1 MGWFNT
7 SQRGNQFKKSAGLGD
22 LVFEQ
27 LSGDS
32 GSENW
37 TDVISSSGV
46 LFSSPLILN
55 CYNQNS
61 TAGTITTSDSVD
73 LTEAGS
79 GSPEYNTGT
88 PATGSQNDSVTKTD
102 AGYWAESAA
111 RAANVP
117 AGDLRISAI
126 IKTPSNVATTEVLAK
141 AHNGTDGWEL
151 RWNGSSQL
159 PQLFVENG
167 GSNVTVNAGSTAAD
181 AVTWYYVSFYVDYT
195 NDIGVGYRNAS
206 KGVTAAATL
215 APFGTDTAAL
225 QVLTGATGDGSLA
238 YLRIDGGS
246 VDLTDQGAGARLT
259 DTVEDELFVRY
270 CGFWPKTAANKPP
283 TTYGRLS
290 AAYLRKWTG
299 SEYELYRVGSN
310 WPRVEKIYDGTVAK
324 IGYLSEQ
331 QHTNKINHSIDLD
344 NAVWTKSEITSI
356 SESSTPAPDGSYRA
370 LDIIANSNNAIHSIT
385 SAYAGGALVVGER
398 YSSSVYAKPGAVDWI
413 VFTPQ
418 SGKVAY
424 VNVATGAIGATVS
437 AGLFVKVEGPFPNG
451 FRRISVYFEHV
462 AGGALFL
469 APAEGDGDPFFAGD
483 GVSVSMTMFNACAI
497 DDYCC
502 PSSIDTS
509 GGIGTR
515 VADTMTLDGNSN
527 LGSDS
532 PAALTVVADVITDD
546 HDTDERIAY
555 RIDGAT
561 DYVYTGFSNGSGAG
575 GFGTYSSGGGVADND
590 ANFDDEAWNN
600 CKVRLKENN
609 LENILDGDSSGIDT
623 VVTMPASLT
632 NIKIGWDGT
641 AKQFNGNIGNIKI
654 YKRLK

>member
-32 GSENW
+32 GAENW

-46 LFSSPLILN
+46 LFSAPLILN

-111 RAANVP
+111 RAENVP

-215 APFGTDTAAL
+215 APFNTDTAAL
-225 QVLTGATGDGSLA
+225 QVLTGATGDGTLA

-259 DTVEDELFVRY
+259 DTVEDELFIRY

-290 AAYLRKWTG
+290 AAYLRKWSG
-299 SEYELYRVGSN
+299 FAYSLWRVGEN
-310 WPRVEKIYDGTVAK
+310 WPRLEYLNDGSSSK
-324 IGYLSEQ
+324 RGYLSEQ
-331 QHTNKINHSIDLD
+331 QQTNQFVESIDFSS
-344 NAVWTKSEITSI
+344 ASWTRSQIQTI
-356 SESSTPAPDGSYRA
+356 SVSATRAPDGSYRA
-370 LDIIANSNNAIHSIT
+370 YDIIPNTVNTVHSITATYSGGLTVGANYAVSFYAKPQDVDWVYINPQAGKIAYIDLVNKVPGTVSSGISVDISSEDYYNGYVRVDIFFEHVLGSFCRLAPALADNDHTYAGDGATVAVTLFSASAIHS
-385 SAYAGGALVVGER
+385 A
-398 YSSSVYAKPGAVDWI
+398 
-413 VFTPQ
+413 
-418 SGKVAY
+418 
-424 VNVATGAIGATVS
+424 
-437 AGLFVKVEGPFPNG
+437 
-451 FRRISVYFEHV
+451 
-462 AGGALFL
+462 
-469 APAEGDGDPFFAGD
+469 
-483 GVSVSMTMFNACAI
+483 
-497 DDYCC
+497 CC

-509 GGIGTR
+509 GGTAVR

-532 PAALTVVADVITDD
+532 PSALTVIADVITDD

-590 ANFDDEAWNN
+590 ANFDDETWNN

-632 NIKIGWDGT
+632 NIKIGWDG
-641 AKQFNGNIGNIKI
+641 ASKQFNGNIGNIKI